1 MVASLLMVGS
11 AMAIDLNDHVRLT
24 LDGGEAV
31 DGYFYQAGPD
41 SVVLTNDQG
50 KRTTRVPL
58 GIVARVQVNDGDVPL
73 DAFTLDVRNEWKQW
87 TTEALNPPAHPAPVT
102 VAIASALLAGSG
114 HGLLKQWDEATSM
127 MVIDAACM
135 TLAGLELAGHGT
147 GRVDVLIGS
156 AAVSLVFKSYA
167 MADGV
172 RSADRIRKRMRAAG
186 GK

>member
-41 SVVLTNDQG
+41 SVVLTN
-50 KRTTRVPL
+50 VPL

-167 MADGV
+167 VSDGV
-172 RSADRIRKRMRAAG
+172 RSAGRIRKRMRAAG